1 MPASCLKKMLRSHL
15 IDYTSIQH
23 EPAYTAKSLLAA
35 TGVDADILAKTV
47 VLHVDGVSALAVM
60 TASAKIRWDKLCRVM
75 GTDFIEL
82 ADESEF
88 AEQFP
93 GCELGA
99 IPPFGS
105 LFGMTVYLDQSLAAQ
120 SEIAFSAGTHDEIIK
135 ISMQDYKRLAKPI
148 ILEAGF
154 IRSTN
159 HASDDV
165 PPLAQTG

>member
-1 MPASCLKKMLRSHL
+1 V
-15 IDYTSIQH
+15 YTSIKH
-23 EPAYTAKSLLAA
+23 EPAFTAKALLQAS
-35 TGVDADILAKTV
+35 GVGAEILAKTV

-88 AEQFP
+88 AERFP

-105 LFGMTVYLDQSLAAQ
+105 LFGMTVYLHQSLAAQ
-120 SEIAFSAGTHDEIIK
+120 SEIAF
-135 ISMQDYKRLAKPI
+135 
-148 ILEAGF
+148 
-154 IRSTN
+154 
-159 HASDDV
+159 
-165 PPLAQTG
+165 